1 MKFFYYIFSII
12 VFCIASFCIISPS
25 EMIDSAKSG
34 ILLWS
39 NIVLPSLF
47 PFLILSDLIQKSA
60 ITKVFEKLLSKIIKP
75 LFNLPGISSLAIFLG
90 MTGGYPIGAKITS
103 DLRNDNSLSKIE
115 SKRLIAFANNSGPMF
130 ISGAIGIGLY
140 KNASIGFLLLISH
153 YLSSFLVGILFR
165 FYKKEKAND
174 THKSNI
180 EFNIIKLSSL
190 GETLTNTVKKAI
202 STVTVIG
209 GFIVL
214 FSIITTILEKTGLL
228 LFISKFL
235 MPNLNTDLS
244 SSIISGILEVTN
256 GVNRIFQ
263 LDSTDLTLK
272 LIITSALIGFGG
284 FSVHM
289 QTLSVISN
297 SDIGS
302 STYFLGK
309 SMQSI
314 FSAIFTFL
322 LLNYTNF
329 SSLIFQ
335 PTFATENYTSSGF
348 IKFISTIIIIFLLI
362 VVFKILQLF
371 LENNTKKMP

>member
-1 MKFFYYIFSII
+1 MKIFYYVFSII

-25 EMIDSAKSG
+25 QMIDSAKSG

-60 ITKVFEKLLSKIIKP
+60 ITVVFEKLLSKIMKP
-75 LFNLPGISSLAIFLG
+75 LFKLPGISSLALFLG

-103 DLRNDNSLSKIE
+103 DLRNDNSLTKTE
-115 SKRLIAFANNSGPMF
+115 AKRLIAFVNNSGPLF

-140 KNASIGFLLLISH
+140 KNASIGFLLLLSH
-153 YLSSFLVGILFR
+153 YLASFLVGILFR
-165 FYKKEKAND
+165 FYKKESHINTQKNKA
-174 THKSNI
+174 
-180 EFNIIKLSSL
+180 EFNIIKLSAL

-214 FSIITTILEKTGLL
+214 FSIITTILEETGIL
-228 LFISKFL
+228 LFISKL
-235 MPNLNTDLS
+235 IIPNFDTNLS

-263 LDSTDLTLK
+263 LESVDLTLK

-314 FSAIFTFL
+314 FSGLITFL

-329 SSLIFQ
+329 SSLIYK
-335 PTFATENYTSSGF
+335 PTFAATYNNYGF
-348 IKFISTIIIIFLLI
+348 NKFISTIIIIFVI
-362 VVFKILQLF
+362 VVVFKIMQLF
-371 LENNTKKMP
+371 EKN

>member
-1 MKFFYYIFSII
+1 MKIFYYIFSII
-12 VFCIASFCIISPS
+12 VFLIASFCIISPS
-25 EMIDSAKSG
+25 EMINSAKEG
-34 ILLWS
+34 IALWS

-60 ITKVFEKLLSKIIKP
+60 ITQVFEKLLSKIMKP
-75 LFNLPGISSLAIFLG
+75 IFNLPGISSLAIFLG

-103 DLRNDNSLSKIE
+103 DLRNDNSLSE
-115 SKRLIAFANNSGPMF
+115 TEAKRLIAFANNSGPLF

-153 YLSSFLVGILFR
+153 YISALLVGILFR
-165 FYKKEKAND
+165 FYKKNEVI
-174 THKSNI
+174 SNSKKLI
-180 EFNIIKLSSL
+180 QFSFIKLSNL

-202 STVTVIG
+202 TTVTVIG
-209 GFIVL
+209 GFIVI
-214 FSIITTILEKTGLL
+214 FSILTTILEKTGLL
-228 LFISKFL
+228 LAISKII
-235 MPNLNTDLS
+235 MPSFEPDFS
-244 SSIISGILEVTN
+244 ASIISGILEVTN

-263 LDSTDLTLK
+263 LPSIDLSQK
-272 LIITSALIGFGG
+272 LIVTSALIGFGG

-302 STYFLGK
+302 YTYFLGK

-314 FSAIFTFL
+314 FSGIITFL

-329 SSLIFQ
+329 SFLVYQ
-335 PTFATENYTSSGF
+335 PTFASEIYNSYGF
-348 IKFISTIIIIFLLI
+348 IKLVSTITLVFLFI
-362 VVFKILQLF
+362 VVFKIVQL
-371 LENNTKKMP
+371 LIEKTNPD